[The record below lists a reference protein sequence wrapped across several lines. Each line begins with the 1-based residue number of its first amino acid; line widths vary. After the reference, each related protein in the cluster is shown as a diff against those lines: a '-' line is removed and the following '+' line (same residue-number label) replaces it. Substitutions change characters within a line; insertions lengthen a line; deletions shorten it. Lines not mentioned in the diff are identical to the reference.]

1 MWYVYT
7 MEYYATIKK
16 KEVLPF
22 VTTWMDLEGLCY
34 EKPVRDGQISYDPL
48 ARSAI

>member
-16 KEVLPF
+16 KEVLQF
-22 VTTWMDLEGLCY
+22 LTIWVGLEGIMLR
-34 EKPVRDGQISYDPL
+34 ETNQKRTNI
-48 ARSAI
+48 I